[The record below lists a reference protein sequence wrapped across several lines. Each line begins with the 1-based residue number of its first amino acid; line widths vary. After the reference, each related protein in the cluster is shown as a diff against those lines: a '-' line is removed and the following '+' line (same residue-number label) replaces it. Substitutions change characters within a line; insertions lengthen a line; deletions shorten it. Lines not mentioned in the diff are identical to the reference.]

1 MFRHALVFAATVST
15 FMSTTAFGADPVDF
29 EKQILPIFM
38 EHCAGCHG
46 EEKGAGKLKLHTVK
60 AIQEGLTVHKHL
72 LVAGKPDESELV
84 QRLVLPADDKKRM
97 PKKADPLPKEKIDL
111 IRLWIEQGAT
121 AIIVAAVAD
130 APAAE
135 MPKEIPLPEVG
146 AASEESL
153 GKLTA
158 AGAQVLPLFADS
170 SLLQV
175 SFALGSEPA
184 TDENVA
190 LLAEVAEQVYSLNLA
205 GAKATDA
212 GLGTLAQLKNLS
224 HLHLE
229 NSVVTDAGMTHLAQL
244 ASLQY
249 LNLYGTGITDAGLA
263 SLEGLP
269 NLRKLYLWQTKVS
282 YDVAMA
288 LEQKIPGLKVNLG
301 FDHPVV
307 VKKRLTKELARTS
320 KQIEESTADEEKL
333 AKQLEEVKKQKEAV
347 QKRVE
352 EINKELA
359 ALDGKPEAEK
369 PAEEAKP
376 AEGEKP
382 AEEKK
387 EEEKKEEPKK
397 EEPKKEEPKK
407 EEPKKEEAKK

>member
-1 MFRHALVFAATVST
+1 MMFRHAFVFATTVSVL
-15 FMSTTAFGADPVDF
+15 MSASAFGADPVDF

-46 EEKGAGKLKLHTVK
+46 EKKGLGKLRLHTVP
-60 AIQEGLTVHKHL
+60 AIQEGLKVHEHL
-72 LVAGKPDESELV
+72 LVAAKPDESELYE
-84 QRLVLPADDKKRM
+84 RLVLPADHKKRM

-121 AIIVAAVAD
+121 AILVAAVTD
-130 APAAE
+130 APAE
-135 MPKEIPLPEVG
+135 EKMPEETSRPKVPLPEVA

-153 GKLTA
+153 GKLVT

-184 TDENVA
+184 DDENVA

-205 GAKATDA
+205 GAQATDA

-229 NSVVTDAGMTHLAQL
+229 NSAVTDAAMLHLTPL

-249 LNLYGTGITDAGLA
+249 LNLYGTGVTDAGLKQ
-263 SLEGLP
+263 LEGLA

-288 LEQKIPGLKVNLG
+288 LEEKIPGLKVDLG

-307 VKKRLTKELARTS
+307 VRKRLTKELERTT
-320 KQIEESTADEEKL
+320 KRIEESAASEEKL
-333 AKQLEEVKKQKEAV
+333 AKQLEDVKKQKEAV

-352 EINKELA
+352 EINKELG
-359 ALDGKPEAEK
+359 ALEGKPGAEK
-369 PAEEAKP
+369 VAPE
-376 AEGEKP
+376 EKP
-382 AEEKK
+382 VEEKT
-387 EEEKKEEPKK
+387 EEK
-397 EEPKKEEPKK
+397 
-407 EEPKKEEAKK
+407 AK

>member
-1 MFRHALVFAATVST
+1 
-15 FMSTTAFGADPVDF
+15 
-29 EKQILPIFM
+29 
-38 EHCAGCHG
+38 
-46 EEKGAGKLKLHTVK
+46 
-60 AIQEGLTVHKHL
+60 
-72 LVAGKPDESELV
+72 
-84 QRLVLPADDKKRM
+84 
-97 PKKADPLPKEKIDL
+97 
-111 IRLWIEQGAT
+111 
-121 AIIVAAVAD
+121 VAAVTD
-130 APAAE
+130 KPAAAAEE
-135 MPKEIPLPEVG
+135 MPKEIPLPEVA
-146 AASEESL
+146 AASEEAL
-153 GKLTA
+153 GNLST
-158 AGAQVLPLFADS
+158 AGAQVLPLFAES

-175 SFALGSEPA
+175 SFALSSEPA
-184 TDENVA
+184 SDES
-190 LLAEVAEQVYSLNLA
+190 LASLAAVAEQVYSLNLA

-212 GLGTLAQLKNLS
+212 GLGALAQLKNLS
-224 HLHLE
+224 ALHLE
-229 NSVVTDAGMTHLAQL
+229 NSGVTDAGLPHLAGL
-244 ASLQY
+244 AGLQY

-263 SLEGLP
+263 HLEGLA

-307 VKKRLTKELARTS
+307 VKKRLTKELERTT

-359 ALDGKPEAEK
+359 ALDAPAEGEK

-382 AEEKK
+382 AEEKPAEEKK
-387 EEEKKEEPKK
+387 EEEKK
-397 EEPKKEEPKK
+397 
-407 EEPKKEEAKK
+407 